1 MFTTTSIH
9 PPYSCSTC
17 LPPQQS
23 LRRRMPFFLLVSL
36 RYQEKEMLNEFQI
49 EATISTSKNAGSAA
63 LITMMEA

>member
-1 MFTTTSIH
+1 
-9 PPYSCSTC
+9 
-17 LPPQQS
+17 
-23 LRRRMPFFLLVSL
+23 MPFFLLVSL